1 MGAWI
6 SQQRAGSQGFSENRW
21 WMEQSSIVRERCV
34 CVCICM
40 RVHVCV
46 LFIQLFHGG
55 GESPMERVCLRSERV
70 TAGTPFS
77 CSSSA
82 ITRPSAASQKPT
94 ASISLFFFLLKCYK
108 LLPSIN
114 LIFLSSPSL
123 LHTRIT
129 NALES
134 SALEIWVQFCKD
146 LCCCVAPE
154 LWSSPLQTSAVFSP
168 NLLFVSSLHI
178 SDILSLGELISY

>member
-1 MGAWI
+1 MYMYAC
-6 SQQRAGSQGFSENRW
+6 A
-21 WMEQSSIVRERCV
+21 CV
-34 CVCICM
+34 CVVHSALSWWRRISYGASVFEKWESHSWDSIFLQQLSHNTTLSCITKANC
-40 RVHVCV
+40 
-46 LFIQLFHGG
+46 IY
-55 GESPMERVCLRSERV
+55 
-70 TAGTPFS
+70 FS
-77 CSSSA
+77 V
-82 ITRPSAASQKPT
+82 
-94 ASISLFFFLLKCYK
+94 FFFLLKCYK